1 MILNEMYQLS
11 NGVKIPKLGLGTWE
25 IPDEAAAQAVK
36 EAVKIGY
43 RHMDTAQ
50 GYGNE
55 RGVGEGIRSCG
66 IPREELFVTTK
77 LQAFFKS
84 YKEAKNAIEQSLQV
98 SGLDYFDMMII
109 HAPQPWM
116 DFHTD
121 DHFFEGNLE
130 AWRALEEAYQ
140 AGKLRAIGVSNFEEI
155 DLDNILRHGKVKPVV
170 NQILCHIGNTPF
182 ELPQKR
188 HSCGSLF
195 SCCSWRNAEK

>member
-116 DFHTD
+116 DFLPTTI
-121 DHFFEGNLE
+121 F
-130 AWRALEEAYQ
+130 
-140 AGKLRAIGVSNFEEI
+140 LRAIWKRGV
-155 DLDNILRHGKVKPVV
+155 RWKKPTKQESSVQSAF
-170 NQILCHIGNTPF
+170 QILKKLTLTIF
-182 ELPQKR
+182 
-188 HSCGSLF
+188 CGTA
-195 SCCSWRNAEK
+195 R